1 MRLSK
6 SDAVIFII
14 GLAILAVLGY
24 LLYADIMDRSGLG
37 STKLIGQITSKR
49 NTAERKF
56 SSQVVWDDISRGSSL
71 YNYDTVRT
79 ADRSEATI
87 KLLDGTV
94 INLSENSMILL
105 AISEKE
111 VDIKFIQGTMSAKQ
125 SGKKDGG
132 AQKVSIQSGDSTVSL
147 SNGDVSLSQDRDN
160 QLQMTVN
167 RGKATLKSGN
177 QEKVINE
184 NQNILAGKDTIRL
197 YDLNIK
203 LISPDNNRYI
213 PSTAGK
219 TTVTCSW
226 ERVRGDYSTYLE
238 IAANP
243 ALSDPFIK
251 VRSNSD
257 TAAAKL
263 DVGVYYWRVTATN
276 NVTKKIETS
285 EIRKFTIVNDRPVT
299 LISPP
304 NRSVIKY
311 RDAKPMINF
320 IWSRNESVSRYQLMI
335 SSKPDMTPASV
346 NTTVE
351 GNKIS
356 LNSLGEST
364 YFWKVV
370 NISETD
376 KTEGNASSTVNTF
389 TVAKTATIEPPEPVY
404 PPNGRSVHPK
414 SIVQKGLNFTWVK
427 DPSIV
432 ETKIVI
438 AEDSDLSKV
447 VINKRS
453 KDTSY
458 RLIEKM
464 NQGTYYWGLR
474 GVMSDGTMTDMS
486 RRFKFKVGE
495 TGSIMLIEPADRA
508 FIANKKDENTSD
520 VNFSWSKTD
529 LEGRYIVQMSKSR
542 DFSFVVKEMTTSDL
556 STVIPKIDE
565 GQYFWR
571 VKLVDEKNEA
581 ILTSPINSFEVLS
594 LLESPVVIGPGGG
607 STVNMLK
614 KDTLDF
620 SWRPVKGANL
630 YRIGLFQY
638 KGGIHHSIAKFET
651 RNNAFRF
658 AALNKLDEGRFMWTI
673 QALEMDAASNRMKRR
688 SEETRAIFEITLGI
702 KKDLKLDS
710 NKILNTE

>member
-1 MRLSK
+1 M
-6 SDAVIFII
+6 
-14 GLAILAVLGY
+14 AILSVLGY
-24 LLYADIMDRSGLG
+24 LLYADIMYRSGMG

-49 NTAERKF
+49 NTAERKY
-56 SSQVVWDDISRGSSL
+56 SSQVVWDEITKGSSL

-79 ADRSEATI
+79 ADHSEATI
-87 KLLDGTV
+87 KLVDGTV

-111 VDIKFIQGTMSAKQ
+111 VDIKFIQGTISAKQ
-125 SGKKDGG
+125 SGKKADGK
-132 AQKVSIQSGDSTVSL
+132 QKVNIQSGESTVSL

-167 RGKATLKSGN
+167 RGKATLRSGKE
-177 QEKVINE
+177 EKVINE

-203 LISPDNNRYI
+203 LISPEHNRYI
-213 PSTAGK
+213 PSDGGK
-219 TTVTCSW
+219 TTVPCSW
-226 ERVRGDYSTYLE
+226 ERIKGDYSTYLE

-243 ALSDPFIK
+243 ALADPFIK
-251 VRSNSD
+251 VKSNG
-257 TAAAKL
+257 AAAAARL
-263 DVGVYYWRVTATN
+263 DIGVYYWRVTAIN
-276 NVTKKIETS
+276 NATKKIETS
-285 EIRKFTIVNDRPVT
+285 EIRKFTVVNDRPVT

-304 NRSVIKY
+304 NRSIIKF

-320 IWSRNESVSRYQLMI
+320 IWSRNESVQRYKLMI
-335 SSKPDMTPASV
+335 SSKPEMTPAAV

-356 LNSLGEST
+356 LNNLGEST

-376 KTEGNASSTVNTF
+376 QTSGNASSPVYTF
-389 TVAKTATIEPPEPVY
+389 TVAKTKSIEPPEPVY
-404 PPNGRSVHPK
+404 PPSGRSVHPK

-427 DPSIV
+427 DPAIV
-432 ETKIVI
+432 DTNIVI
-438 AEDSDLSKV
+438 AEDSDLSR
-447 VINKRS
+447 VIFKRS
-453 KDTSY
+453 SKNTSY
-458 RLIEKM
+458 RLTEKM
-464 NQGTYYWGLR
+464 NQGTYYWALR
-474 GVMSDGTMTDMS
+474 GVMRDGTTTDLS
-486 RRFKFKVGE
+486 RRSRFKVGD
-495 TGSIMLIEPADRA
+495 TGSIKLIEPVDRA
-508 FIANKKDENTSD
+508 IIANPKDERTSD

-529 LEGRYIVQMSKSR
+529 LDGKFSVQLSKSR
-542 DFSFVVKEMTTSDL
+542 DFSAVVKEMSTSDL

-581 ILTSPINSFEVLS
+581 ILTSPVNSFEVVS
-594 LLESPVVIGPGGG
+594 LLDTPVVVGPGAG
-607 STVNMLK
+607 STVNMLT

-630 YRIGLFQY
+630 YRVGLYQFR
-638 KGGIHHSIAKFET
+638 GGIHYSIATFET
-651 RNNAFRF
+651 RNNAFKF
-658 AALNKLDEGRFMWTI
+658 AALNKLDEGKFMWTI
-673 QALEMDAASNRMKRR
+673 QALEMDAAANRMKRK
-688 SEETRAIFEITLGI
+688 SEEARAVFEITLGI

-710 NKILNTE
+710 NKIINTE